1 MAEND
6 IYNSQARYER
16 LTKKIKGWTYPAIRG
31 ARRYWIQ
38 CPDNRKYFDV
48 VIAKSESKDLSYI
61 RRVRLLHSL
70 LVICYIINKDLATA
84 DRKDV
89 DELLAFAHTVK
100 KTYESKKSF
109 FEDVRHL
116 WKLLCPEKDSL
127 GREDETLIPYPVRHI
142 KVEPDKSRKK
152 MRKDKL
158 RPEEVTHILNLFF
171 DRPDIQSAIVLA
183 YEGLARPQEILGRKI
198 SDVKMYDGYAK
209 VWITEHGKE
218 GTGFIPVIEHVS
230 YLKKWLENH
239 PLQNNP
245 DAPLFFSQGS
255 NTMFR
260 QMTPIGLNK
269 AIRKRLEAAGITKRL
284 TLYSFKRNGVTHMRL
299 NGYSDNA
306 IQHRARW
313 TSTDQLQT
321 YDLGNQDDA
330 FRMELE
336 QKGLIQG
343 KRTADA
349 FFVEPQKKCQTIQR
363 ESKRT
368 NVPQKY
374 CTNCGGGLV
383 PCAKFCGDCGSPST
397 APHIPQSNQD
407 GLYPEL
413 VTRGHGNQGT
423 ESGF

>member
-1 MAEND
+1 M
-6 IYNSQARYER
+6 
-16 LTKKIKGWTYPAIRG
+16 
-31 ARRYWIQ
+31 
-38 CPDNRKYFDV
+38 
-48 VIAKSESKDLSYI
+48 
-61 RRVRLLHSL
+61 
-70 LVICYIINKDLATA
+70 INKDLATA
-84 DRKDV
+84 ERKDV

-109 FEDVRHL
+109 LEDVRHL
-116 WKLLCPEKDSL
+116 WKMLCPEKDAL

-152 MRKDKL
+152 MRLDKL
-158 RPEEVTHILNLFF
+158 KPEEVTHILELFF

-198 SDVKMYDGYAK
+198 SDVKLFDGYAK

-218 GTGFIPVIEHVS
+218 GTGFIPLIEHVR
-230 YLKKWLENH
+230 YLKTWLAKH
-239 PLQNNP
+239 PLRDNP
-245 DAPLFFSQGS
+245 DAPLFFSRGS
-255 NTMFR
+255 NTMFS
-260 QMTPIGLNK
+260 QITPIGLNK

-336 QKGLIQG
+336 QKGLLKTQN
-343 KRTADA
+343 TSSL
-349 FFVEPQKKCQTIQR
+349 VECVATKINPQQDRPLMRK
-363 ESKRT
+363 
-368 NVPQKY
+368 VPTPKF
-374 CTNCGGGLV
+374 CTNCGDALV
-383 PCAKFCGDCGSPST
+383 DGARFCGGCGLPSCSE
-397 APHIPQSNQD
+397 ASHPHKNALCPA
-407 GLYPEL
+407 L
-413 VTRGHGNQGT
+413 VTRGHEHFGT
-423 ESGF
+423 